1 MGAGGSKNSKLF
13 DELFRNS
20 ITLLKD
26 SMSGLDLGRIVE
38 NGLDESAM
46 QTMKEEN
53 ERKAAAMNAEVLEG
67 LWTTFDKDQS
77 GSLDA
82 DEAKELVREYLQA
95 AKKYMPEIVQESI
108 ALGLNAASALLPP
121 EMLEDFNKQKKK
133 LMKQVTA
140 QVKEQLD
147 TVISDLLANSE
158 VHARQLLLDLDANGD
173 GRVDKEE
180 FTSRFLTACNKFISA
195 DKVSVGLNV
204 QM

>member
-67 LWTTFDKDQS
+67 LWTTSDKDQS

-95 AKKYMPEIVQESI
+95 AKKYRPVIVQ
-108 ALGLNAASALLPP
+108 
-121 EMLEDFNKQKKK
+121 
-133 LMKQVTA
+133 
-140 QVKEQLD
+140 
-147 TVISDLLANSE
+147 
-158 VHARQLLLDLDANGD
+158 
-173 GRVDKEE
+173 
-180 FTSRFLTACNKFISA
+180 
-195 DKVSVGLNV
+195 
-204 QM
+204 